1 MSAIA
6 LPFGC
11 IVIGAILN
19 WRGLPQPVLKAFD
32 WVMNIALVC
41 LMLVIGLNIGTSE
54 EVMNNLGR
62 IGINAALISLTAVI
76 ISVIFV
82 LILEKTVL
90 PLDGNNFDTA
100 GDGNISVSTENGGG
114 LSPLLIIM
122 PGCIALGIVIA
133 RFVFTGI
140 SDTFIGNAL
149 DISLVLLYVSVG
161 VLLAS
166 NKSVFGYV
174 KQIGFRIL
182 LIPVAVF
189 AGCFIGGWLAGLVL
203 GVPLHISI
211 VSATGMGYYS
221 MTGAYLTETVGI
233 EAGVYGFIV
242 NVLRDVITVLLIPI
256 LSRISKGAPIASGA
270 GGCMDT
276 MLVPVTKAVGIE
288 YSMIAF
294 LVGTIVTLAVP
305 AWLPVSTLIFG

>member
-1 MSAIA
+1 MSTII
-6 LPFGC
+6 LPFAC
-11 IVIGAILN
+11 IIIGAAIN
-19 WRGLPQPVLKAFD
+19 WRGLPDPVLKGFD
-32 WVMNIALVC
+32 WIMNIALVC

-54 EVMNNLGR
+54 QVMNNLGR
-62 IGINAALISLTAVI
+62 IGINAVLISLTAVI
-76 ISVIFV
+76 VSVIFV
-82 LILEKTVL
+82 LILEKTIV
-90 PLDGNNFDTA
+90 PLDVKKFDVAGNKA
-100 GDGNISVSTENGGG
+100 ISVDTESGGG

-122 PGCIALGIVIA
+122 PGCIALGVVIA
-133 RFVFTGI
+133 RFVFTNI
-140 SDTFIGNAL
+140 SDEFIGKAL

-161 VLLAS
+161 VMLAT

-174 KQIGFRIL
+174 KQVGFRIL

-189 AGCFIGGWLAGLVL
+189 AGCFIGGCISGLLL
-203 GVPLHISI
+203 GVPIHTAI

-256 LSRISKGAPIASGA
+256 LRKISRGAPIAAGA

-288 YSMIAF
+288 LSMIAF
-294 LVGTIVTLAVP
+294 LVGTIITLMVP
-305 AWLPVSTLIFG
+305 VWLPVSTLIFG